1 MHTER
6 LSLERDADL
15 SLAFVPRLDPDLI
28 AATAVALAN
37 TDGGL
42 IVLGA
47 ERLGGASA
55 PLDAA
60 QATAAVQAAA
70 VRCVPP
76 IVFGAPEIVPTPH
89 GPALAVRVPRGR
101 GVHALQDGQVLARTL
116 AGNTVLSGEE
126 IRGLLSAR
134 THGDFEV
141 EAVPG
146 ARFADLDPALLAD
159 LMRARA
165 RRLSRP
171 IEPIALEALG
181 AITPD
186 YRVTVAGL
194 LLFGREPERWLPQ
207 AGARL
212 IRHIG
217 SDPQAPVAFE
227 RTFGGALTRL
237 LDQLWE
243 ALREQMRTPAG
254 APQSVPYPADA
265 VREALTNAICHRD
278 YRLRHEQIAVHLYD
292 DRLEVISPGG
302 LPAFVTTRTLLAA
315 RYWRNPCLVHVLAE
329 WGYVRGKG
337 GGVWRVVQTMD
348 EDGAPPPEFLAGPY
362 SVTVRLQ
369 ARCEAQRT
377 PLPSE
382 TSLNE
387 RQRSALAHVRQ
398 HGSITLHELR
408 ALWPLVRPDLLQRD
422 LSALVTGGYLRRVSG
437 RAGAYYLLP

>member
-1 MHTER
+1 MYTER

-15 SLAFVPRLDPDLI
+15 SLAFVPRPDPDLI

-37 TDGGL
+37 TDGGR
-42 IVLGA
+42 IVLGLDRA
-47 ERLGGASA
+47 GEADN
-55 PLDAA
+55 PPDAA
-60 QATAAVQAAA
+60 RFAVAVEAAA
-70 VRCVPP
+70 ARCIPP
-76 IVFGAPEIVPTPH
+76 IAFGAPEIVPTPQ

-101 GVHALQDGQVLARTL
+101 GVHALQDGRVLVRTL

-126 IRGLLSAR
+126 IRGLISAR
-134 THGDFEV
+134 THGDFET

-146 ARFADLDPALLAD
+146 ARIADLDPALVAD

-171 IEPIALEALG
+171 IEHIALEALG
-181 AITPD
+181 ALTPD

-217 SDPQAPVAFE
+217 NSPQAPVAFE
-227 RTFGGALTRL
+227 RSFGGALTRL

-254 APQSVPYPADA
+254 APESPPYPVEA
-265 VREALTNAICHRD
+265 VREVLVNAVCHRD

-292 DRLEVISPGG
+292 DCLEVISPGG

-315 RYWRNPCLVHVLAE
+315 RYWRNPCLAHVLAE

-337 GGVWRVVQTMD
+337 GGIWRVVQAMD
-348 EDGAPPPEFLAGPY
+348 EDGAPPPEFLAGSY

-377 PLPSE
+377 LLPSE
-382 TSLNE
+382 TRLNE

-422 LSALVTGGYLRRVSG
+422 LNTLVKDGYLRRVSG